1 MQALETQ
8 LAPTY
13 YDDPKGALFKLT
25 QREVLLSCFIFGL
38 SLEIRREVLTLQPIS
53 LPQATALAKLQEDKI
68 QDRRRVFKPPHPNP
82 NPPHPFLPLPNP
94 RQPFVHRTPE
104 EMALR
109 REKGLCYNCDE
120 KWNSSH
126 RCHGCILLLIADTK
140 ETQTTTTHLTD
151 PDLTDPPDPDNPTP
165 TISLHASSSISAPA
179 TFRIYGFIGP
189 NRLTVLID
197 SGSTHNFI
205 QPWVAKYLSLPLH
218 DTPLLRIMVGNSSI
232 LKCHQRSD
240 AISLSLQNHA
250 FSFTLHLLPI
260 SGADVV
266 LGVVWLKQLGPVV
279 IDYTTLSMKFH
290 HLGLPAELRTDVPV
304 GPLPTSPKHL

>member
-1 MQALETQ
+1 
-8 LAPTY
+8 
-13 YDDPKGALFKLT
+13 
-25 QREVLLSCFIFGL
+25 
-38 SLEIRREVLTLQPIS
+38 
-53 LPQATALAKLQEDKI
+53 
-68 QDRRRVFKPPHPNP
+68 
-82 NPPHPFLPLPNP
+82 
-94 RQPFVHRTPE
+94 
-104 EMALR
+104 MALR

-165 TISLHASSSISAPA
+165 TISLHASSGISAPA

-218 DTPLLRIMVGNSSI
+218 DTPLLRIMVDNSSI